1 MVRGMRDAL
10 ARAAF
15 AVLVGMMALA
25 IAIEEM
31 PAATF
36 WRRILV
42 PWALVL
48 MTIVALVLVD
58 MRQ

>member
-1 MVRGMRDAL
+1 MRDAL
-10 ARAAF
+10 ARAAL